1 MAVSAAT
8 LIAIAGCKQETQEA
22 ENKEVQLETMDQKV
36 SYILGSDIAERIKA
50 MDFDLNTDAFVMALN
65 DVRNGVEPR
74 INDEEM
80 RAVMTTFQAEQQA
93 KHQEKMNKA
102 TEENLTKGQEFL
114 TENATKEGVTQT
126 ESGLQ
131 YKVIE
136 AGEGETPSAD
146 DVVKVHYRGRL
157 LDGTE
162 FDSSYKRDQPATFP
176 VGNLIPGWVE
186 ALQLMKVGG
195 KWEIY
200 VPADLAYGPGGTP
213 NIPPNSTLI
222 FEMEL
227 LEIVDQNKAASEEG
241 AQEEGAPEEAS
252 E

>member
-1 MAVSAAT
+1 MVAVSAVT
-8 LIAIAGCKQETQEA
+8 LIAVAGCKQEAQEP
-22 ENKEVQLETMDQKV
+22 EKKEVTLETMDQKV
-36 SYILGSDIAERIKA
+36 SYILGSDIGGRIKA
-50 MDFDLNTDAFVMALN
+50 MDFDLDIDAFVQALE
-65 DVRNGVEPR
+65 DVRAGTESR
-74 INDEEM
+74 LSDEEV
-80 RAVMTTFQAEQQA
+80 RAIMTSFQAEQQA
-93 KHQEKMNKA
+93 KRQEEMNKA
-102 TEENLTKGQEFL
+102 QEENLTKGQEFL
-114 TENATKEGVTQT
+114 KENATKEGVTQT

-136 AGEGETPSAD
+136 EGTGETPSAD

-162 FDSSYKRDQPATFP
+162 FDSSYGRGQPATFP
-176 VGNLIPGWVE
+176 VSNLIPGWVE

-227 LEIVDQNKAASEEG
+227 LEIVDQENEAG
-241 AQEEGAPEEAS
+241 AEAESTEEANQ

>member
-22 ENKEVQLETMDQKV
+22 QNKEVQLETMDQKV
-36 SYILGSDIAERIKA
+36 SYILGSDIAERIKQ
-50 MDFDLNTDAFVMALN
+50 MDFELNTDAFVMALN
-65 DVRNGVEPR
+65 DVKNGVEPR

-93 KHQEKMNKA
+93 KHQEKMSKA
-102 TEENLTKGQEFL
+102 TEENLTKGKEFL

-162 FDSSYKRDQPATFP
+162 FDSSYKRNQPATFP
-176 VGNLIPGWVE
+176 VSNLIPGWVE

-227 LEIVDQNKAASEEG
+227 LDIVDQEETAPEEG
-241 AQEEGAPEEAS
+241 AQEEAS
-252 E
+252 EE